1 MSTNTRITVPLLR
14 QQRAFPEEAQPL
26 SVEINRA
33 YDEIANCINARTIG
47 VFAAGQE
54 LITGNSYF
62 IAGQRYQSI
71 RRIYPIIATGD
82 TPHRL
87 NIANI
92 FSFVQISGTFKS
104 GTSNYPLPYVDST
117 AADNQISLYLT
128 DTDIVIT
135 PGGGSPPTFDSGLVT
150 LEWIV
155 RV

>member
-71 RRIYPIIATGD
+71 RRIYSIAATGN

-87 NIANI
+87 NTANI
-92 FSFVQISGTFKS
+92 FNFVLINGTFKS
-104 GTSNYPLPYVDST
+104 GTDNYALPYVDVVSV
-117 AADNQISLYLT
+117 DNQISLSLT
-128 DTDIVIT
+128 STDIVIT
-135 PGGGSPPTFDSGLVT
+135 PGAGSPPTFDSGFVT